1 MTHGPGIKVKSRRT
15 QNWVG
20 GATPTIF
27 MRSSAL
33 SHLRKLPKACANRSQ
48 AAFRSTGSDPMPAVT
63 AIFKMGEF
71 AIRSAVMY
79 ANQNG

>member
-1 MTHGPGIKVKSRRT
+1 MKNCRT
-15 QNWVG
+15 QTWVG
-20 GATPTIF
+20 GTTPTIF

-48 AAFRSTGSDPMPAVT
+48 AAVRSTGSDPMPAVT
-63 AIFKMGEF
+63 ASVRMGEF

-79 ANQNG
+79 VNRKG